1 MSRRALRHTANDN
14 DPHDGR
20 PEGDAAGFRGL
31 LKDREME
38 RRLQALEFAQFMQE
52 GSEMPN
58 IATNGAPHTTTA
70 VNWGLITA
78 LLCTLAATGAAAYCF
93 YAGQSL
99 IISMIALIAMV
110 WSALWAVYFSSGHKA
125 GPAPQNTFPF
135 IAEVSTIIATVAG
148 LMIWV
153 LTSREWG
160 LPLSAAD
167 GAAGFAILSV
177 TVSALLRSR
186 LCLLMSA
193 CAGLVW
199 LGLYTQIATINVISI
214 WFYPVLA
221 LMQLFISGQD
231 DAKLPAFL
239 TLLGAHAWLFW
250 ILADRLFAGDIAMLQ
265 CAAITMMIGFAH
277 YRLGKAAGDALW
289 DNASLH
295 IAFGWSLAVA
305 GAVGLQIYWLGGDAA
320 IWEDGLTSPLGDISW
335 QIIGAIS
342 IALVGL
348 AGVIRMAY
356 KQMTSLA
363 VLISL
368 AVALAAAAVFDQR
381 SVISNFV
388 ESELNMSAT
397 PLVGLVIGAA
407 IFASSIAMSIN
418 GARRK
423 NWLFM
428 ILGLAGIALQL
439 TLLLDLRLWT
449 LETSFAFAMCLV
461 TSLCLAALFA
471 ADTTADYA

>member
-1 MSRRALRHTANDN
+1 
-14 DPHDGR
+14 
-20 PEGDAAGFRGL
+20 
-31 LKDREME
+31 
-38 RRLQALEFAQFMQE
+38 
-52 GSEMPN
+52 
-58 IATNGAPHTTTA
+58 
-70 VNWGLITA
+70 
-78 LLCTLAATGAAAYCF
+78 
-93 YAGQSL
+93 
-99 IISMIALIAMV
+99 
-110 WSALWAVYFSSGHKA
+110 
-125 GPAPQNTFPF
+125 
-135 IAEVSTIIATVAG
+135 
-148 LMIWV
+148 
-153 LTSREWG
+153 
-160 LPLSAAD
+160 
-167 GAAGFAILSV
+167 
-177 TVSALLRSR
+177 
-186 LCLLMSA
+186 
-193 CAGLVW
+193 
-199 LGLYTQIATINVISI
+199 
-214 WFYPVLA
+214 
-221 LMQLFISGQD
+221 
-231 DAKLPAFL
+231 
-239 TLLGAHAWLFW
+239 
-250 ILADRLFAGDIAMLQ
+250 
-265 CAAITMMIGFAH
+265 MMIGFAH

-289 DNASLH
+289 DSASLH

-335 QIIGAIS
+335 QIIGVIS

-381 SVISNFV
+381 SVISSFV

-397 PLVGLVIGAA
+397 PLVGLVMGAA